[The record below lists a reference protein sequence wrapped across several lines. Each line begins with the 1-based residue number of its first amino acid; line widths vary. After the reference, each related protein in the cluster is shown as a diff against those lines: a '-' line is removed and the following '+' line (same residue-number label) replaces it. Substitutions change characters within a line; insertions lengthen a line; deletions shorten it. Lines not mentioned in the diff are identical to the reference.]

1 MNFTDKTFETL
12 ATFERYF
19 KTACEADW
27 CPNPGR
33 AALDAMAEA
42 LTEKDGRRTAVNH
55 SCGSCILRVVKRTG
69 YLWFEDKAARMIE
82 AYEADKA
89 ARDERP
95 VEATHDAQDA
105 HEAPQPSKAP
115 AKKKTAAT
123 AKKTAKK

>member
-12 ATFERYF
+12 GTFERYF

-33 AALDAMAEA
+33 AALEIMADA
-42 LTEKDGRRTAVNH
+42 LSEKDGRRTFINH
-55 SCGSCILRVVKRTG
+55 ACGSCILNVVKRAG
-69 YLWFEDKAARMIE
+69 YLYFEDKAQRE
-82 AYEADKA
+82 AATLADAIGEAA
-89 ARDERP
+89 A
-95 VEATHDAQDA
+95 
-105 HEAPQPSKAP
+105 APETPKPTKTP